1 MAIKIFDIVCLS
13 NSDTDIENP
22 KNNPKNLKVLAAQC
36 LLLASKFNEV
46 QRVYP
51 AEIVYQVKEWGENEF
66 NVLKNGQIEEYILNI
81 LDFDLMF
88 LTPVEFLE
96 FFICCWDGCIP

>member
-1 MAIKIFDIVCLS
+1 MWKKWWVITGILFFGFFLFPDSLTFAEPTTEAPKVNCIWLPGCT
-13 NSDTDIENP
+13 DTDIANP

-51 AEIVYQVKEWGENEF
+51 AEIVY
-66 NVLKNGQIEEYILNI
+66 
-81 LDFDLMF
+81 
-88 LTPVEFLE
+88 
-96 FFICCWDGCIP
+96 